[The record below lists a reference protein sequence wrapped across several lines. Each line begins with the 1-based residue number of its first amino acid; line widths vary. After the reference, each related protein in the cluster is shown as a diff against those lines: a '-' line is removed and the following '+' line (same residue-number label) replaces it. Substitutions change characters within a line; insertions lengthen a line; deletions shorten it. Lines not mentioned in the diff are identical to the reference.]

1 MLCHEQLRWLE
12 EEGYSVWRVMSTV
25 ESPMMQKR
33 FSKQMLDITL
43 SILLDTE
50 PNDVAKE
57 YGISYAMVQKSMRMV
72 IDEIIRYVDELNSG
86 FYDDIKTDWL
96 LTTVEMKALFGVKFV
111 KLLRD
116 NDLDS
121 LNDVQH
127 FCGEKPGGLMNL
139 RNCGPVASLQIC
151 KICQQCFKQI
161 DGACPFAERHQAS
174 YQLKIKMKGNV

>member
-1 MLCHEQLRWLE
+1 MV
-12 EEGYSVWRVMSTV
+12 EGPVM
-25 ESPMMQKR
+25 QRR

-43 SILLDTE
+43 SILFDTE

-57 YGISYAMVQKSMRMV
+57 YGISYAMVQKSMRTV

-86 FYDDIKTDWL
+86 FYDDVKTDWL

-116 NDLDS
+116 NGLDS

-127 FCGEKPGGLMNL
+127 LCGEKPGGLIHL

-151 KICQQCFKQI
+151 KICHQCFKQI
-161 DGACPFAERHQAS
+161 DGACPFAEKHQAS
-174 YQLKIKMKGNV
+174 YQSKIKMKGTV